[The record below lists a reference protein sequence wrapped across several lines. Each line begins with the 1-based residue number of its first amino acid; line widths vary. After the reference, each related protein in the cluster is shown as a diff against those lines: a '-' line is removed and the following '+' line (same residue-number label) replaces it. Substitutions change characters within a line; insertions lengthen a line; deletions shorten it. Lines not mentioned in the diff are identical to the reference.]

1 VEINKQNFFDNNAL
15 IIAVHILFGVLISF
29 NGFLVPLLICLIT
42 VLFIFKLALNDSS
55 KINTFR
61 IIAYLTSLEILY
73 RATGVTFLP
82 YELSKYIQIFFCFY
96 TIILN
101 TNAKFHQIGFFII
114 LLTLPSLLLFEYNIY
129 KYLVFNSFGIYA
141 LAVFVSFSAFQ
152 KISVQSFASILL
164 SFIYPV
170 ISFLVLITIRTPS
183 FDEISFDLGANF
195 ETSGGFG
202 SNQVSTVLGAFCCCL
217 VLLIILKKAISNR
230 YWLTYS
236 LLVYALFRGLITFS
250 RGGMFG
256 FLISLILPWLFFKR
270 ISITNFFQMAGFL
283 ILSILIF
290 IFSNNLTGGQLLLRF
305 QGETAGT
312 LDGVKEKNS
321 ENVTSGRSIVFES
334 DLNIWEDNLLLGV
347 GPGKSQFIRYKY
359 GLDMD
364 VAPHVEFSRLLAENG
379 IFGLIINIILVF
391 WPVFIINRTK
401 SSQFRFIKAVLFIFA
416 YSSTF
421 HSAMRNGIAPLFYA
435 LASLDIYEES

>member
-1 VEINKQNFFDNNAL
+1 MTINKNFIFSNHAF
-15 IIAVHILFGVLISF
+15 IILMHVLLGIFASF
-29 NGFLVPLLICLIT
+29 NAFLVTFWISIAIG
-42 VLFIFKLALNDSS
+42 LFIFKLAFNDPS

-61 IIAYLTSLEILY
+61 IIAYLTSLEVLY

-82 YELSKYIQIFFCFY
+82 YELSKYCQIFFCFY
-96 TIILN
+96 TVILN
-101 TNAKFHQIGFFII
+101 ANAKFHYIGFLII
-114 LLTLPSLLLFEYNIY
+114 MLTLPSLILFEYDIY

-152 KISVQSFASILL
+152 KLSVQSFASILL

-202 SNQVSTVLGAFCCCL
+202 SNQVSTIIGAFCCCL
-217 VLLIILKKAISNR
+217 VILIIFKKPIINR
-230 YWLTYS
+230 YWITYS
-236 LLVYALFRGLITFS
+236 FLIYAIFRGLITFS
-250 RGGMFG
+250 RGGMVG
-256 FLISLILPWLFFKR
+256 LMLSVLIPWLIFKR
-270 ISITNFFQMAGFL
+270 TSISNIFQMASF
-283 ILSILIF
+283 IFISSLIF

-305 QGETAGT
+305 QGETKST

-321 ENVTSGRSIVFES
+321 ESITSGRNEIFES
-334 DLNIWEDNLLLGV
+334 DLNIWGDNLILGV

-359 GLDMD
+359 GLDLD
-364 VAPHVEFSRLLAENG
+364 IAPHVEFSRLLAENG

-401 SSQFRFIKAVLFIFA
+401 SSQFKFIKAVLFIFA
-416 YSSTF
+416 YSSTL
-421 HSAMRNGIAPLFYA
+421 HSAMRNGIAPLFYG